1 MTESLASYNSF
12 SSPLRFIAIV
22 TRSISNLKA
31 KEPSCYS
38 HRFPFAN
45 SFLVTS
51 YVISRRTVLLR
62 FLARPFS
69 RVSRYNRFFGKRKLK
84 RVGLF
89 DRLIQN
95 RFVRLNDRMNNS
107 VPRNVRVSQPW
118 NERNSS
124 NVIKH
129 LLLPFF
135 FLFFFFFSYR
145 VTVYRKRRLVKKEA
159 ISLGR
164 VDGKAHAKCE
174 ISQLY
179 ADFMVIS
186 IARVCGYRVYA
197 I

>member
-1 MTESLASYNSF
+1 MTENPASYNSF
-12 SSPLRFIAIV
+12 SPPLRFIAIV

-135 FLFFFFFSYR
+135 FLFFFFSLIGSRSIERGASLKKKRYR
-145 VTVYRKRRLVKKEA
+145 WVESTEKRTQSVKSA
-159 ISLGR
+159 SFMQISW
-164 VDGKAHAKCE
+164 
-174 ISQLY
+174 
-179 ADFMVIS
+179 
-186 IARVCGYRVYA
+186 
-197 I
+197 